1 MLILG
6 MLVVPHI
13 LIFLSVNSGGGWFLS
28 HIIVKEGEGRRA
40 REFIFPCRK
49 WFDGGFDDKKIERII
64 SPGPL
69 PADEEGQQIKINQPF
84 RLI

>member
-1 MLILG
+1 MLILEISI
-6 MLVVPHI
+6 VPQI
-13 LIFLSVNSGGGWFLS
+13 LIFFSVSLGGGWFLS

-64 SPGPL
+64 SPGPV
-69 PADEEGQQIKINQPF
+69 PVDEEGQQIKINQPF
-84 RLI
+84 FLI